1 MPLSEITIT
10 HRKLTLQEARVLHEE
25 LKSTPNILGFTVR
38 ELLRMR
44 DVHVAEAD
52 GVFAGAALSMDL
64 PFRWTDIAAVY
75 VLPGF
80 RRLGIGDRLLGA
92 AWDRV
97 VERNRHVYMLSRN
110 ASVVEW
116 MRANEMVIS
125 KYIITAPLAVHVW
138 MPIYMTS
145 WHRTKESF
153 RKSREIQR
161 CPQLV
166 QGVKKN
172 PSKSVSRRPYL

>member
-1 MPLSEITIT
+1 MIPSAVTIT
-10 HRKLTLQEARVLHEE
+10 HRKLTPREAQILHEE

-38 ELLRMR
+38 ELRNMR

-52 GVFAGAALSMDL
+52 GTFAGAALSMDL

-80 RRLGIGDRLLGA
+80 RRLGIGDGLLRA
-92 AWDRV
+92 AWDCAV
-97 VERNRHVYMLSRN
+97 NRNRRLYMLSRN
-110 ASVVEW
+110 AAVVVW
-116 MRANEMVIS
+116 MRAQGMVIS
-125 KYIITAPLAVHVW
+125 KYIVTAPLAVHLW

-153 RKSREIQR
+153 RKSREIQK
-161 CPQLV
+161 CPELV
-166 QGVKKN
+166 QGVCKN
-172 PSKSVSRRPYL
+172 PRLSVGRVEA